1 MISHVISTSA
11 MLCLLATPVSA
22 QQVVFSRPVY
32 AAAGRTFQQLW
43 IWSASDGSLKP
54 LTHSPRG

>member
-22 QQVVFSRPVY
+22 QQVVFSRRVY
-32 AAAGRTFQQLW
+32 AAAGRTFQQL
-43 IWSASDGSLKP
+43 GSVP
-54 LTHSPRG
+54 VEPVAVSTGAPVPRY